1 MTARRMRTG
10 RFTRAHCH
18 DRSARARRRVDP
30 GLAGGREVVAGQL
43 EETRDRRLLAL
54 QALGHAARMIGGHGQ
69 EVVQAALGVV
79 GQRVDAGDVLLG
91 ADDPHRRAALGQRP
105 GAADGRDDHPPLGR
119 RLPLIVV
126 SVIVGLAVSFV
137 LARWLTTENRERDA
151 IYALLVDQ
159 ARGDAAGVI
168 GRLDGCATEPAC
180 VATQR
185 RNAQRLARRGE
196 VKIVRLDSDTSYA
209 LGTADGVTRVV
220 WTVLP
225 GSGSTV
231 VQCVEVHRGGT
242 ALAGRT
248 VTLRR
253 LSAPIGRESPC

>member
-1 MTARRMRTG
+1 M
-10 RFTRAHCH
+10 
-18 DRSARARRRVDP
+18 S
-30 GLAGGREVVAGQL
+30 
-43 EETRDRRLLAL
+43 RRLRLFAVP
-54 QALGHAARMIGGHGQ
+54 I
-69 EVVQAALGVV
+69 
-79 GQRVDAGDVLLG
+79 VLFL
-91 ADDPHRRAALGQRP
+91 
-105 GAADGRDDHPPLGR
+105 
-119 RLPLIVV
+119 VV
-126 SVIVGLAVSFV
+126 SFF
-137 LARWLTTENRERDA
+137 LARYLTAESRERDE
-151 IYALLVDQ
+151 IHDLLVDQ